1 MSVFLGG
8 YKKSGMYT
16 RSELN
21 KKSRLFLIN
30 WLENNDRN
38 GVYND
43 RDSMREF
50 GNIISKSEA
59 IDIILRQQKG

>member
-8 YKKSGMYT
+8 YKRSGMYT

-50 GNIISKSEA
+50 GSIMSKSEA